1 MIRIPSYLYVVG
13 SPLFHFAIMIERVL
27 ATVYVKIYENQGK
40 KIAIIST
47 IIMWSLLAIFLLF
60 IYLTN
65 SMDAETFGH
74 PMVYI
79 TITSIYNAGF
89 SLILHYFLLFLV
101 LCISFADYFLFRLNK
116 KIKSN
121 FFSSVTSYSLSQSYQ
136 AKQNILVMKI
146 IFPLDFSYT
155 FVFVLYNILNN
166 FFRHKRE
173 EYGNLTFIRSI
184 DTALLLLFIHA
195 IITLFVYD
203 YFLKKQNEIKKNFV
217 KINMNMS
224 SEIYF
229 KSLNFQWK

>member
-1 MIRIPSYLYVVG
+1 MNQTKCISAEASVHDTLYNIVRISHALCGVIILLMLIRIIWSYKTKSVKLHTNLTIALFTYSDPCECLTQVWIVYMIRIPSYLYVVG

-79 TITSIYNAGF
+79 TITI
-89 SLILHYFLLFLV
+89 
-101 LCISFADYFLFRLNK
+101 
-116 KIKSN
+116 
-121 FFSSVTSYSLSQSYQ
+121 TSYSLSQSYQ

-184 DTALLLLFIHA
+184 DTALL
-195 IITLFVYD
+195 VN
-203 YFLKKQNEIKKNFV
+203 KIKN
-217 KINMNMS
+217 I
-224 SEIYF
+224 
-229 KSLNFQWK
+229 